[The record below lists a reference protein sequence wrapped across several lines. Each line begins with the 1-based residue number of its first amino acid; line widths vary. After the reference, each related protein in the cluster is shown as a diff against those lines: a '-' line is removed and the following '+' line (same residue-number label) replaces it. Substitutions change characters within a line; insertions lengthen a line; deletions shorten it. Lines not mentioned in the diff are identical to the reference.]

1 MAFVFAAVPLECVTV
16 VYVCAT
22 PSPSHPNL
30 WHLSSSLCLFL
41 FVQAE
46 TKVPNKHTRSMSVDQ
61 IDTRNKSAVF
71 QFVDDIRSIFF
82 NMPSLK
88 EGEEGEEDEENES
101 RSQRSSVELL
111 KEGLDLMG
119 GVSEDEDDN

>member
-1 MAFVFAAVPLECVTV
+1 M
-16 VYVCAT
+16 
-22 PSPSHPNL
+22 
-30 WHLSSSLCLFL
+30 
-41 FVQAE
+41 QAE
-46 TKVPNKHTRSMSVDQ
+46 TKVPNKHARSMSVDQ
-61 IDTRNKSAVF
+61 IDKRNKSAVF

-82 NMPSLK
+82 NMPSLT
-88 EGEEGEEDEENES
+88 EGEEGEEEEDES